1 MGRFFYFAK
10 LSILFYV
17 TSTGGRKM
25 DYKDTL
31 LMPQT
36 DFPMRGNLP
45 KREPEIQEKWEEMNI
60 YGKVQDRTKGRP
72 MYVLHDGPPYAN
84 GDIHMGHALNK
95 ILKDIIVRNKS
106 MSGYHAP
113 YVPGWDTHG
122 LPIEQALTNK
132 GVKRKEM
139 TIAEFRKLC
148 AEYALK
154 QIDNQRSQFK
164 RLGVR
169 GDWENPYITLKPEY
183 EAQQIKVFGEMAKKG
198 YIYKGKKPVYWS
210 PSSESAL
217 AEAEIE
223 YQDKRSP
230 SIYVGFKVKDGKGVL
245 DTDTQIV
252 IWTTTPWTIPANLGI
267 SVHPELTYVV
277 VKANNNKYLVA
288 ESLLEAAAKEIGWEN
303 TEVIQKIKGGELE
316 YVVAEHPL
324 YGRDS
329 LVMLGEHV
337 TTDAGTGCVH
347 TAPGHG
353 EDDFYVGQKY
363 GLDVLCPVDDKGCM
377 TNEAPGFEGIF
388 YEEANKPIGQSLEEK
403 GALLKLSF
411 FTHSYP
417 HDWRTKKPVIFRA
430 TAQWFASIKDFRNE
444 LLEAVKETKW
454 VPVWG
459 ETRLFNMVRDRGDWC
474 ISRQRAWGVPIP
486 VFYAENGEAVITDE
500 TINHI
505 SDLFRENGSNVWF
518 EREANDLLPEGFSHP
533 GSPNGT
539 FTKETDIMDVWF
551 DSGSSHQAVLEERE
565 DLVRPADLYLEGS
578 DQYRGWFNSSLS
590 TAVAV
595 TGKAPYKG
603 VLSHGFA
610 LDGEGRKM
618 SKSIGNVVVPAKVM
632 NQLGADIL
640 RLWVASVDYQ
650 ADVRVSDAILKQ
662 VAEVYRKIRNTFRFL
677 LGNLADFNPET
688 DAISYE
694 NLREV
699 DQFMLVKLNK
709 LIKYV
714 RNAYE
719 NFEFAGIYHAV
730 NNFCTL
736 DLSAFY
742 LDFAKDVLYIEAVD
756 NHERRAIQ
764 TVLYESLI
772 SLTKLVTPIL
782 SHTADEVWQFI
793 PSVKDESVQ
802 LTDMPEYKEFENA
815 QHLESKWNSFMRLRD
830 DVLKALEEARNAKVI
845 GKSLTA
851 KVTLYVNE
859 NSKTLLE
866 SIQENLKQLFI
877 VSEFEVAGAYD
888 EAPEDAIKL
897 DTAAILVSKA
907 EGETCDRCWI
917 VTPEVGQDHD
927 HETLCPRCAEVVK
940 EHYSHLA

>member
-1 MGRFFYFAK
+1 ME
-10 LSILFYV
+10 
-17 TSTGGRKM
+17 
-25 DYKDTL
+25 YKDTL

-36 DFPMRGNLP
+36 EFPMRGNLP
-45 KREPEIQEKWEEMNI
+45 KREPDMQAKWEEMNI
-60 YGKVQDRTKGRP
+60 YKMVQERTKGRP
-72 MYVLHDGPPYAN
+72 MFVLHDGPPYAN

-95 ILKDIIVRNKS
+95 ILKDFIVRYKS
-106 MSGYHAP
+106 MSGFQAP

-139 TIAEFRKLC
+139 SIAEFRKLC
-148 AEYALK
+148 EKYAYE
-154 QIDNQRSQFK
+154 QIENQRGQFK

-198 YIYKGKKPVYWS
+198 YIYKGLKPVYWS

-223 YQDKRSP
+223 YQDKRSA
-230 SIYVGFKVKDGKGVL
+230 SIYVAFNVKDGKGVL
-245 DTDTQIV
+245 DSDTKIV

-267 SVHPELTYVV
+267 SVHPDLTYVV
-277 VKANNNKYLVA
+277 VEVDGNKFVVA
-288 ESLLEAAAKEIGWEN
+288 EALLESVTNEIGWEN
-303 TEVIQKIKGGELE
+303 PNVVNKVKGSELE
-316 YVVAEHPL
+316 YVVALHPI
-324 YGRDS
+324 YGRES

-353 EDDFYVGQKY
+353 EDDFHVGQKY
-363 GLDVLCPVDDKGCM
+363 GLDVLNPVDDKGHM
-377 TNEAPGFEGIF
+377 THEAPGFEGLF
-388 YEEANKPIGQSLEEK
+388 YENANKPITEKLEEN

-411 FTHSYP
+411 ITHSYP

-454 VPVWG
+454 VPEWG

-486 VFYAENGEAVITDE
+486 VFYAENGDAIITDE
-500 TINHI
+500 TIAHV
-505 SDLFRENGSNVWF
+505 SAMFREHGSNIWF
-518 EREANDLLPEGFSHP
+518 EREAKDLLPEGFTHP
-533 GSPNGT
+533 GSPNGE

-551 DSGSSHQAVLEERE
+551 DSGSSHQAVLEERD
-565 DLVRPADLYLEGS
+565 DLQRPADLYLEGS

-590 TAVAV
+590 TGVAV

-632 NQLGADIL
+632 QQLGADIL

-677 LGNLADFNPET
+677 LGNLADFNAET
-688 DAISYE
+688 DAVAFE
-694 NLREV
+694 ELREV

-709 LIKYV
+709 VIKTV
-714 RNAYE
+714 RDSYE
-719 NFEFAGIYHAV
+719 NYEFATIYHAV

-736 DLSAFY
+736 DLSSFY
-742 LDFAKDVLYIEAVD
+742 LDFAKDVLYIETSN

-764 TVLYESLI
+764 TVLHESLI
-772 SLTKLVTPIL
+772 ALVKLVTPIL
-782 SHTADEVWQFI
+782 PHTADEVWGYI
-793 PSVKDESVQ
+793 PTATEVSVQ
-802 LTDMPEYKEFENA
+802 LTDLPEYQELPNA
-815 QHLESKWNSFMRLRD
+815 SKLEEKWTLFMKLRD
-830 DVLKALEEARNAKVI
+830 DVLKALEEARNEKVI

-859 NSKTLLE
+859 ATRELLD
-866 SIQENLKQLFI
+866 SIDENLMQLFI
-877 VSEFEVAGAYD
+877 VSGFEVAGTYGD
-888 EAPEDAIKL
+888 APENAVKL
-897 DTAAILVSKA
+897 DNAAIVVTKA
-907 EGETCDRCWI
+907 EGETCERCWT
-917 VTPEVGQDHD
+917 VTTEVGQDSD
-927 HETLCPRCAEVVK
+927 HPTLCPRCATVVK
-940 EHYSHLA
+940 ENY

>member
-1 MGRFFYFAK
+1 ME
-10 LSILFYV
+10 
-17 TSTGGRKM
+17 
-25 DYKDTL
+25 YKDTL

-45 KREPEIQEKWEEMNI
+45 KREPEIQAKWEEMNI
-60 YGKVQDRTKGRP
+60 YQKVQERTKGRP
-72 MYVLHDGPPYAN
+72 MFVLHDGPPYAN

-95 ILKDIIVRNKS
+95 ILKDFIVRYKS
-106 MSGYHAP
+106 MSGFHAP

-139 TIAEFRKLC
+139 SVAEFRKLC
-148 AEYALK
+148 TEYALE
-154 QIDNQRSQFK
+154 QINNQREQFK

-198 YIYKGKKPVYWS
+198 YIYKGLKPVYWS

-223 YQDKRSP
+223 YKDKRSP

-245 DTDTQIV
+245 DHDTEIV

-267 SVHPELTYVV
+267 SVHPDLTYVV
-277 VKANNNKYLVA
+277 VSVNGHKYLVSEA
-288 ESLLEAAAKEIGWEN
+288 LLESVTKEVGWEG
-303 TEVIQKIKGGELE
+303 VSVVQKVKGEELE
-316 YVVAEHPL
+316 SIICLHPL
-324 YGRDS
+324 YKRES

-353 EDDFYVGQKY
+353 EDDYLIGQKY
-363 GLDVLCPVDDKGCM
+363 GLDALCPVDDKGYM
-377 TNEAPGFEGIF
+377 TSEAPGFEGLF
-388 YEEANKPIGQSLEEK
+388 YEEANKPITQALEEA
-403 GALLKLSF
+403 GALLKLTF
-411 FTHSYP
+411 ITHSYP

-430 TAQWFASIKDFRNE
+430 TAQWFASIKDFRDQ

-454 VPVWG
+454 VPAWG
-459 ETRLFNMVRDRGDWC
+459 ETRLFNMIRDRGDWC
-474 ISRQRAWGVPIP
+474 ISRQRVWGVPIP
-486 VFYAENGEAVITDE
+486 VFYAENGEAIITDE
-500 TINHI
+500 TINHV
-505 SDLFRENGSNVWF
+505 SNLFRQYGSNIWF
-518 EREANDLLPEGFSHP
+518 EREAKDLLPEGFTHP
-533 GSPNGT
+533 GSPNGI

-551 DSGSSHQAVLEERE
+551 DSGSSHQAVLLERD
-565 DLVRPADLYLEGS
+565 DLVLPADLYLEGS

-618 SKSIGNVVVPAKVM
+618 SKSLGNVVVPAKVM

-677 LGNLADFNPET
+677 LGNLADFDPANKV
-688 DAISYE
+688 SYE

-699 DQFMLVKLNK
+699 DQFILVKLNK
-709 LIKYV
+709 LVQFV

-719 NFEFAGIYHAV
+719 NYEFSGIYHAV
-730 NNFCTL
+730 NNFCTI

-756 NHERRAIQ
+756 HPERRAIQ
-764 TVLYESLI
+764 TVLYESLLT
-772 SLTKLVTPIL
+772 LTKLVSPIL
-782 SHTADEVWQFI
+782 SHTADEVWQYI
-793 PSVKDESVQ
+793 PGVNEESVQ
-802 LTDMPEYKEFENA
+802 LTDLPEYRELPGADKIEE
-815 QHLESKWNSFMRLRD
+815 KWTAFMKLRD
-830 DVLKALEEARNAKVI
+830 DVLKALEEARNEKII

-851 KVTLYVNE
+851 KVTLYPTE
-859 NSKTLLE
+859 KTNALLN

-877 VSEFEVAGAYD
+877 ISDLEIAGTFEQ
-888 EAPEDAIKL
+888 APKTALKL
-897 DTAAILVSKA
+897 ETAAIVVTKA
-907 EGETCDRCWI
+907 EGETCERCWV
-917 VTPEVGQDHD
+917 VTTEVGEDTEHP
-927 HETLCPRCAEVVK
+927 TLCPRCAQVVK
-940 EHYSHLA
+940 ENYSHLA